1 MTARP
6 VKILLWLA
14 LVGCMLVL
22 SKYILFKKS
31 PRYYKHY
38 FAHEYKNYKV
48 SEGWEHANLKPFS
61 TIRLFSSKRVSTEY
75 RYKNIGGNI
84 IGFLPLGIILPL
96 LFPLLRKFGFLAGTV
111 FLLSLLFELTQLVAG
126 IGVFDVDDLILNTAG
141 GVAGFILYYIT
152 RWLVNQQ
159 SSPVKNTHSLA
170 ADSRLTTPD

>member
-14 LVGCMLVL
+14 LVGCMFIL
-22 SKYILFKKS
+22 SKYILFKKN

-38 FAHEYKNYKV
+38 FSHEYKRYKV
-48 SEGWEHANLKPFS
+48 SEGWERANLKPFS

-84 IGFLPLGIILPL
+84 IGFLPLGILLPL
-96 LFPLLRKFGFLAGTV
+96 LFPLLKKIGWLTGAV
-111 FLLSLLFELTQLVAG
+111 FLLSLLFELTQLIAG

-141 GVAGFILYYIT
+141 GIAGYILYAFT
-152 RWLVNQQ
+152 RWLIK
-159 SSPVKNTHSLA
+159 SRESGDGSPEPSVTS
-170 ADSRLTTPD
+170 T

>member
-22 SKYILFKKS
+22 CKYILFKKN

-38 FAHEYKNYKV
+38 FAHEYKRYKV

-75 RYKNIGGNI
+75 SYKNIGGNI

-96 LFPLLRKFGFLAGTV
+96 LFPLLRKFGLLAGTV

-141 GVAGFILYYIT
+141 GIAGYILYFFT
-152 RWLVNQQ
+152 RWLISKQAT
-159 SSPVKNTHSLA
+159 PVEHA
-170 ADSRLTTPD
+170 HFPTPDS